1 MHDRGDEYHFFGAL
15 TRMSWTFLLP
25 ASGLCRHGPVRDRRS
40 PPAKLRRQWTGA
52 KFEYLAHA
60 RVADIGTSILK
71 HVIFTCNPRP
81 IGELINQV
89 NIRDRF
95 RGFTHPTGSRPH
107 HSSIAVRNGLWV
119 ERRYYFRSRK
129 IEWTHVIFRPLCIQ

>member
-1 MHDRGDEYHFFGAL
+1 MNQV
-15 TRMSWTFLLP
+15 P
-25 ASGLCRHGPVRDRRS
+25 PPV
-40 PPAKLRRQWTGA
+40 KLRRQWTGA
-52 KFEYLAHA
+52 KFEHHAHA

-81 IGELINQV
+81 IGELFNQV

-107 HSSIAVRNGLWV
+107 HSSIAVRNGLWM
-119 ERRYYFRSRK
+119 ERRYYFRSRE
-129 IEWTHVIFRPLCIQ
+129 IEWTPVFFGPLCRL